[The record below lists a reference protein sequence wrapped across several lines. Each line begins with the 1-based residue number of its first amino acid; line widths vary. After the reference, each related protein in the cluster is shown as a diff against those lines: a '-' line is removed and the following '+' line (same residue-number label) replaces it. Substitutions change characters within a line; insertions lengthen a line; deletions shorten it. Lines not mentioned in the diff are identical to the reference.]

1 MPYPV
6 SPPFPFSLPEI
17 TFPLHNLKV
26 KSLPMHVNYEYY
38 SDLFKN
44 DFLAI
49 LPECFLLFASITVLL
64 YGVIWSSTSPTK
76 VDTVTSTVDALR
88 VKVTSKVT
96 DATVLREATATND
109 RRRSLILG
117 ILGVNTSWMAIL
129 SIVFTILLL
138 SNNPISNASIFYS
151 YFVLDDLALFFKMLV
166 LVGTLFSII
175 ISLQYIQQE
184 SLNNFELQVLLL
196 ISSVSMLFLI
206 SSADFISIYLAIEL
220 QSLCFYVMAGV
231 KRENEFSTEAG
242 LKYFLLGAFSSGI
255 LLFGLALQYG
265 FTGTTHFSELSK
277 IFLAWSDITDST
289 DSLLIPGISSLRGC
303 ELGMIF
309 ILVGFLFKLSAV
321 PFHMW
326 APDVY
331 EGAPTSVTAF
341 FAIVPK
347 VSILA
352 ILLRLCYQGCYDFM
366 TSWQKILILSS
377 IASMI
382 LGSLAALSQNKI
394 KRLLAWSSI
403 GHVGYLLTAVS
414 CGTVEAIQAVIFYM
428 VIYIVMTISLFQLVL
443 APMRRE
449 KINAFSGL
457 ALLPKKEISAE
468 DELHADKK
476 FATDS
481 KDSFLSN
488 RETQQLFQGNGIAA
502 APESDTQQIKYT
514 TDLAFLSK
522 TNPVLAMTISITMFS
537 IAGIPPLA
545 GFYSKAFLLFAAMS
559 VKQYFLAT
567 IVIVTS
573 VISCFYYIRIIKIM
587 YFEADLP
594 KASLPI
600 SSSSERVK
608 TGFLSFMRI
617 SKETS
622 LVFGIT
628 FAILTFFCLNPTPL
642 FTATHFM
649 ALSFSQD
656 GWDGIYQYC
665 HLTWF
670 KRNALE
676 NDVDWFSFGI
686 A

>member
-6 SPPFPFSLPEI
+6 FPPLPFSLPEM
-17 TFPLHNLKV
+17 TFPFHNLKI
-26 KSLPMHVNYEYY
+26 KSLPMRLNHEYY
-38 SDLFKN
+38 SDLFEN

-49 LPECFLLFASITVLL
+49 IPECFLLFACIVVLL
-64 YGVIWSSTSPTK
+64 YGVIWSSTSSSDPAL
-76 VDTVTSTVDALR
+76 VSSSSSTQTGPGGENTG
-88 VKVTSKVT
+88 KQKSN
-96 DATVLREATATND
+96 TNL
-109 RRRSLILG
+109 SSILG
-117 ILGVNTSWMAIL
+117 ILGVNSSWIAIM

-151 YFVLDDLALFFKMLV
+151 YFVIDDLALFFKILI
-166 LVGTLFSII
+166 LVGTLFSIV

-184 SLNNFELQVLLL
+184 SLNNFELQTLIL

-277 IFLAWSDITDST
+277 IFLAWNDLSSYTDS
-289 DSLLIPGISSLRGC
+289 SLGVSGISSLRGC

-347 VSILA
+347 VSIIA
-352 ILLRLCYQGCYDFM
+352 IFLRLCYQGCYDFM
-366 TSWQKILILSS
+366 ISWQKILILSS
-377 IASMI
+377 IASMVV
-382 LGSLAALSQNKI
+382 GSLAALSQNKI

-403 GHVGYLLTAVS
+403 GHVGYLLTALS
-414 CGTVEAIQAVIFYM
+414 CGTVEGIQAVVFYL
-428 VIYIVMTISLFQLVL
+428 VIYIAMTISLFQLAL

-449 KINAFSGL
+449 KISVENTFSNGGD
-457 ALLPKKEISAE
+457 SRAE
-468 DELHADKK
+468 GD
-476 FATDS
+476 
-481 KDSFLSN
+481 N
-488 RETQQLFQGNGIAA
+488 
-502 APESDTQQIKYT
+502 QQIKYT
-514 TDLAFLSK
+514 TDLAFLAK
-522 TNPVLAMTISITMFS
+522 TNPIIAMTISITMFS

-559 VKQYFLAT
+559 VKQYLLAT

-573 VISCFYYIRIIKIM
+573 VISCFYYIRIVKIM
-587 YFEADLP
+587 YFESDLP
-594 KASLPI
+594 QMKSAST
-600 SSSSERVK
+600 ERAK
-608 TGFLSFMRI
+608 TSLLSFMPI
-617 SKETS
+617 SKEIS

-628 FAILTFFCLNPTPL
+628 FAGIAFFCLNPTPL
-642 FTATHFM
+642 FTATHLM

-670 KRNALE
+670 NSSALKP
-676 NDVDWFSFGI
+676 DIDWFSFG